1 MNHKTVKE
9 SSEPNFDSLLDLRIL
24 LYLLII
30 LFHMEIEHKKTEE
43 EVVNLTNQPNSI
55 KSLIHDFKT
64 LRIKAGSVIIM
75 HSSLSEI
82 GWTIGGPV
90 AVIIALMKVLT
101 SEGTLIMPTFSGD
114 NTDPSHW
121 ENPSVPKSWWH
132 LIRNESPAYHPA
144 ITPTRGMGIIAET
157 FRTWPKVLRSN
168 HPVSSFAAWGKNA
181 KYITKNH
188 ELTTDLGEN
197 SPLARI
203 YELNGQIL
211 LIGVTH
217 ENNSSLHLAEY
228 RSSFPKKHY
237 ILTGSAMLV
246 NNERKW
252 VEWKELDLNSDD
264 FDQMGK
270 DFESNINYVPGR
282 VGLTEA
288 RLISQ
293 QKIVDFAKEWFNKNR

>member
-1 MNHKTVKE
+1 M
-9 SSEPNFDSLLDLRIL
+9 
-24 LYLLII
+24 
-30 LFHMEIEHKKTEE
+30 
-43 EVVNLTNQPNSI
+43 
-55 KSLIHDFKT
+55 
-64 LRIKAGSVIIM
+64 
-75 HSSLSEI
+75 
-82 GWTIGGPV
+82 
-90 AVIIALMKVLT
+90 
-101 SEGTLIMPTFSGD
+101 
-114 NTDPSHW
+114 
-121 ENPSVPKSWWH
+121 
-132 LIRNESPAYHPA
+132 
-144 ITPTRGMGIIAET
+144 
-157 FRTWPKVLRSN
+157 
-168 HPVSSFAAWGKNA
+168 SSFAAWGKNA

-188 ELTTDLGEN
+188 ELTTDLGED